1 MWAINSEI
9 ATRLTCLHNSPMIRG
24 LVFILLFQG
33 MGEIISK
40 ALTLPIPGPVIG
52 MVLLLS
58 VLVIRDQLDP
68 DVERVAGAFTQNLG
82 LLFIP
87 AAVGVVMF
95 IPALRVYGLS
105 VAAILLASVAL
116 SIAIT
121 AITLRLLTPPA
132 STDDAAPSPESEE

>member
-1 MWAINSEI
+1 
-9 ATRLTCLHNSPMIRG
+9 MIRG

-40 ALTLPIPGPVIG
+40 ALSLPIPGPVIG

>member
-1 MWAINSEI
+1 
-9 ATRLTCLHNSPMIRG
+9 MIRG

-40 ALTLPIPGPVIG
+40 ALSLPIPGPVIG

-95 IPALRVYGLS
+95 IPALRVHGLS
-105 VAAILLASVAL
+105 IAAILLASVAL

-121 AITLRLLTPPA
+121 AITLRLLTPPS
-132 STDDAAPSPESEE
+132 STDHAAPSPESEE